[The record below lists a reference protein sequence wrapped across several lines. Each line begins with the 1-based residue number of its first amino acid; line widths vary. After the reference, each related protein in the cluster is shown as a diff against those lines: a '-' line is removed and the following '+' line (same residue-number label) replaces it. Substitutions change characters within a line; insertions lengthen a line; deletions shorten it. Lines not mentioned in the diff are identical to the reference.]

1 MRLYILGLVIGS
13 FAGAAFAQTTTS
25 SVSDRTPFQ
34 NVAPGAVAERAPGN
48 TIQQALSRHQ
58 ELANERLSRQ
68 RGDDTGSDEDADAE
82 TDDSTGTDSLSDL
95 LSGGLLDSL
104 TGGLDLGGLLGGL
117 GGSTG
122 GDSAIPSN
130 ITPEV
135 IALLESAGIDI
146 NDVFPA
152 DGSTSQS
159 REPAATDAK
168 VESAAQDAA
177 DEPSFRIRWAD
188 AMLDTMFTSL
198 VFAFQTP
205 TFIDFLADAIR
216 PLFEGT
222 TDTGSG
228 SEGVDPDVIIEKPR
242 DATTAP
248 VRSIVLAPT
257 TLRGELR

>member
-1 MRLYILGLVIGS
+1 MRRYFLGLVIGS
-13 FAGAAFAQTTTS
+13 FASAAFAQTTTETL
-25 SVSDRTPFQ
+25 SDRTPFQ

-58 ELANERLSRQ
+58 ELTNDRLSRQ
-68 RGDDTGSDEDADAE
+68 RGDDTGDDQESDAS

-104 TGGLDLGGLLGGL
+104 TGGLDLSGLLGGL
-117 GGSTG
+117 SGDTG

-159 REPAATDAK
+159 REPAAADAK
-168 VESAAQDAA
+168 LEAVAQDATE
-177 DEPSFRIRWAD
+177 EPSFRIRWAD

-222 TDTGSG
+222 TSTDSS
-228 SEGVDPDVIIEKPR
+228 SEGVDPDVIIEKQR

-257 TLRGELR
+257 SIRGELR